1 MLIVDDSAKEILD
14 QNKIPY
20 GVYNG
25 TNDAYL
31 TSVLNAALESAIKYN
46 DGDVNDKETVDKY
59 VAFIK
64 NTKTVERSM
73 NKMDKLFHDIINIVC
88 EITEGKH
95 EEIMNLKTQEEKE

>member
-20 GVYNG
+20 GIYNR
-25 TNDAYL
+25 TDDAYL

-46 DGDVNDKETVDKY
+46 DGDIDDKETIDKY

-64 NTKTVERSM
+64 NTKAVERSI
-73 NKMDKLFHDIINIVC
+73 NKMDKLFHDIMNIVC
-88 EITEGKH
+88 ETTEGKH